1 MSVESTTLERS
12 ALERKD
18 REELTTIAQA
28 LGVKPPSRARKAE
41 IVQLILEL
49 TGVESSAPADATE
62 RQRTRTTNGGP
73 EQEAS
78 GVDDTSSSET
88 DAGAPREAGSTGSSG
103 AGPQADDV
111 GPEFDIPTGTTVVD
125 VADGDATGSG
135 APVGSGAAAGG
146 TEAEEPPAEWEL
158 AVGESDTATASTTT
172 TGGDADTQGG
182 ERDKAATRQGDGQA
196 GDRSRD
202 EGGQGGDRQVGDQRR
217 DEGRQGDD
225 RQVGDQR

>member
-49 TGVESSAPADATE
+49 TGVESSAPGNATE
-62 RQRTRTTNGGP
+62 RERTRTTNGGA

-78 GVDDTSSSET
+78 SVDDTSSET
-88 DAGAPREAGSTGSSG
+88 DAGVARTAESTGAAG
-103 AGPQADDV
+103 AGPQADYV

-125 VADGDATGSG
+125 VAGGDASGSG
-135 APVGSGAAAGG
+135 APAAAAG
-146 TEAEEPPAEWEL
+146 PPAQ
-158 AVGESDTATASTTT
+158 AQA
-172 TGGDADTQGG
+172 
-182 ERDKAATRQGDGQA
+182 AATPA
-196 GDRSRD
+196 AK
-202 EGGQGGDRQVGDQRR
+202 
-217 DEGRQGDD
+217 
-225 RQVGDQR
+225 

>member
-1 MSVESTTLERS
+1 MSGPDLRSAEQFLPDQIPSLHARAADRVGTSVSPTCEVTAPMSVESTTLERS

-78 GVDDTSSSET
+78 SVDDTSRET
-88 DAGAPREAGSTGSSG
+88 DAGVARTADSTGAAGAGS
-103 AGPQADDV
+103 QADDV

-125 VADGDATGSG
+125 VAGRDASGSG
-135 APVGSGAAAGG
+135 APVGTG
-146 TEAEEPPAEWEL
+146 EAQAE
-158 AVGESDTATASTTT
+158 
-172 TGGDADTQGG
+172 
-182 ERDKAATRQGDGQA
+182 
-196 GDRSRD
+196 
-202 EGGQGGDRQVGDQRR
+202 
-217 DEGRQGDD
+217 
-225 RQVGDQR
+225 